1 MFTKVNNNEINKI
14 ALLKTK
20 NKERK
25 EKELVPSPSVR
36 KKMIFF
42 YKKFV
47 SEWGAI
53 QVAVMSD

>member
-1 MFTKVNNNEINKI
+1 MFIKINNNEINKI

-36 KKMIFF
+36 KKNDIF
-42 YKKFV
+42 
-47 SEWGAI
+47 WQNI
-53 QVAVMSD
+53 C

>member
-42 YKKFV
+42 CKKFV
-47 SEWGAI
+47 SE
-53 QVAVMSD
+53 